1 VDSLIDSINTERKH
15 KTHLETED
23 PDLIELKTGKK
34 GKERAWKEN
43 MRD

>member
-1 VDSLIDSINTERKH
+1 MTVLIQKENTKLIW
-15 KTHLETED
+15 KLED